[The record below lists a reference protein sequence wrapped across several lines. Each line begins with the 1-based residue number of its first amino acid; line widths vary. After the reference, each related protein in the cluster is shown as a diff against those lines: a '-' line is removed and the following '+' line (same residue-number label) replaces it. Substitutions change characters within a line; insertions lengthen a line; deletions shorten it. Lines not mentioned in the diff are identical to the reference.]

1 MTSYKGEGFY
11 EKLGVKPAINAWSWV
26 TVMGGSIMPPPV
38 VRAME
43 KASRSF
49 VDMHDLNARAGE
61 VIARLTGA
69 EAGLVTA
76 GSAAGMLLQAA
87 ACMTGTD
94 PAKIDR
100 LPDTLGMKNQIV
112 LHRAHRVGYV
122 RTYRAAGAKLVEI
135 GDTDRTEEW
144 ELEAA
149 IGRKTAAVA
158 YVYGP
163 KMGGAIPLESV
174 IEVAHARGV
183 PVIVDAAAML
193 PPVENLTR
201 YIAAGADMVSF
212 SGGKGVMGPQ
222 STGILCGTKELIA
235 AAYMNSAPHSEGIGR
250 PAKVPKEEIA
260 GIVTALELFVD
271 TDQDAQ
277 RADWHQKAQVV
288 VSGLQGISGVRAILV
303 EARPELQD
311 SYSGHA
317 RAIVSWDTAAI
328 GLTDDDVIARLKEG
342 DPPIY
347 LGTAG
352 PEGGIAVV
360 PVNLR
365 EGEAEIIVDRLRGIL
380 GGG

>member
-11 EKLGVKPAINAWSWV
+11 ERLGVKPAINAWSWV

-43 KASRSF
+43 EASRSF
-49 VDMHDLNARAGE
+49 VDMHYLNARAGE

-69 EAGLVTA
+69 EAGLVTS

-87 ACMTGTD
+87 ACMTGID
-94 PAKIDR
+94 PAKVNR
-100 LPDTLGMKNQIV
+100 LPDTRGMKNQIV
-112 LHRAHRVGYV
+112 IHRAHHVGYV

-144 ELEAA
+144 ELEIA

-163 KMGGAIPLESV
+163 KMGGAIPLENV
-174 IEVAHARGV
+174 IEIAHARGV

-222 STGILCGTKELIA
+222 STGILCGTKDLIA
-235 AAYMNSAPHSEGIGR
+235 AAYMNSAPNSEGVGR
-250 PAKVPKEEIA
+250 PAKVSKEEIA

-277 RADWHQKAQVV
+277 RADWHQKAQMVV
-288 VSGLQGISGVRAILV
+288 TGLQEITGVRAILV
-303 EARPELQD
+303 DAEPALQD
-311 SYSGHA
+311 SHSGHA
-317 RAIVSWDTAAI
+317 RAIVSWDTATM
-328 GLTDDDVIARLKEG
+328 GLTDEDVIARLKEG

-360 PVNLR
+360 PVNLCK
-365 EGEAEIIVDRLRGIL
+365 GEAEIIVDRLRKIL
-380 GGG
+380 GGD

>member
-1 MTSYKGEGFY
+1 MVSYKGEGFY
-11 EKLGVKPAINAWSWV
+11 ERLGVKPAINAWSWV

-43 KASRSF
+43 EASRSF
-49 VDMHDLNARAGE
+49 VDMHDLNAKAGQ

-87 ACMTGTD
+87 ACIAGAD
-94 PAKIDR
+94 PAKVNR
-100 LPDTLGMKNQIV
+100 LPDTRGMKNQIV
-112 LHRAHRVGYV
+112 LHRVHRVGYV
-122 RTYRAAGAKLVEI
+122 RTYRAAGARLVEI
-135 GDTDRTEEW
+135 GDTGGTKEW

-149 IGRKTAAVA
+149 IGPKTAAVA

-163 KMGGAIPLESV
+163 RMAGAIPLERV
-174 IEVAHARGV
+174 VEIAHASGV

-222 STGILCGTKELIA
+222 STGILCGTNDLIA

-260 GIVTALELFVD
+260 GIITALELFVD

-277 RADWHQKAQVV
+277 RAGWREKAQTV
-288 VSGLQGISGVRAILV
+288 VSGLQGIAGVTATLV
-303 EARPELQD
+303 EANPELQD
-311 SYSGHA
+311 SHSGHA
-317 RAIVSWDTAAI
+317 RAIVQSDTATT
-328 GLTDDDVIARLKEG
+328 GLTDDDLIAKLKDG
-342 DPPIY
+342 DPPIF

-365 EGEAEIIVDRLRGIL
+365 DGEAKIVADRLRGIL